1 MKYKK
6 FISLFLAMILV
17 LSGILIFFPLT
28 EELYYQSKGYKS
40 PLSNGATYIY
50 QFSPLVANLG
60 NASIMQNNVTSQ
72 GLLEIVVHNGLF
84 QVSIVDRLSLAGIQN
99 YTIKQ
104 FESYTLNSSFIKT
117 FIDQNSGAMMQLG
130 YGLIG
135 VEVDKSQ
142 FSFNT
147 GYVGNNSTLANY
159 SNIDGKT
166 TPTVVELTNFNS
178 TAEPS
183 WAGINQFPEE
193 YQYDQV
199 GNWNILVRMYISG
212 DSGFLED
219 LYNSNG
225 TTLNYVSQFSLT
237 LIGTNVALGPLDYS
251 AYLLE
256 YSPLVFL
263 LWAFAVPFILL
274 LRSRIKRVR
283 IIKKMK

>member
-28 EELYYQSKGYKS
+28 EELHNQSKGYKS

-60 NASIMQNNVTSQ
+60 KASIMQNNVTSQ

-104 FESYTLNSSFIKT
+104 FKSYTLNSSFIKT

-147 GYVGNNSTLANY
+147 GYMGNNSTLANY

>member
-1 MKYKK
+1 
-6 FISLFLAMILV
+6 MILV

-28 EELYYQSKGYKS
+28 EELHNQSKGYKS

-104 FESYTLNSSFIKT
+104 FKSYTLNSSFIKT

-147 GYVGNNSTLANY
+147 GYMGNNSTLANY

-283 IIKKMK
+283 VIKKMK

>member
-28 EELYYQSKGYKS
+28 EELHNQSKGYKS

-104 FESYTLNSSFIKT
+104 FKSYTLNSSFIKT

-283 IIKKMK
+283 VIKKMK

>member
-28 EELYYQSKGYKS
+28 EELHNQSKGYKS

-104 FESYTLNSSFIKT
+104 FKSYTLNSSFIKT

-147 GYVGNNSTLANY
+147 GYMGNNSTLANY

-193 YQYDQV
+193 DQYDQV

>member
-28 EELYYQSKGYKS
+28 EELHNQSKGYKS

-104 FESYTLNSSFIKT
+104 FKSYTLNSSFIKT

-147 GYVGNNSTLANY
+147 GYMGNNSTLANY

-283 IIKKMK
+283 VIKKMK

>member
-1 MKYKK
+1 
-6 FISLFLAMILV
+6 MILV

-40 PLSNGATYIY
+40 PLSNDATYIY

-60 NASIMQNNVTSQ
+60 NASIRQNNVTSQ

-178 TAEPS
+178 TSEPS

-193 YQYDQV
+193 YQYDQT

-256 YSPLVFL
+256 YSPFVFL

>member
-40 PLSNGATYIY
+40 PLSNDATYIY

-104 FESYTLNSSFIKT
+104 FKSYTLNSSFIKT

-256 YSPLVFL
+256 YSPLVLL

>member
-28 EELYYQSKGYKS
+28 EELHNQSKGYKS

-104 FESYTLNSSFIKT
+104 FKSYTLNSSFIKT

-147 GYVGNNSTLANY
+147 GYMGNNSTLANY

>member
-1 MKYKK
+1 MR
-6 FISLFLAMILV
+6 
-17 LSGILIFFPLT
+17 
-28 EELYYQSKGYKS
+28 LY
-40 PLSNGATYIY
+40 
-50 QFSPLVANLG
+50 
-60 NASIMQNNVTSQ
+60 
-72 GLLEIVVHNGLF
+72 
-84 QVSIVDRLSLAGIQN
+84 D
-99 YTIKQ
+99 
-104 FESYTLNSSFIKT
+104 YTLNSSFIKT

-147 GYVGNNSTLANY
+147 GYMGNNSTLANY

-283 IIKKMK
+283 VIKKMK

>member
-1 MKYKK
+1 
-6 FISLFLAMILV
+6 MILV
-17 LSGILIFFPLT
+17 LSGIIIFFPLT

-40 PLSNGATYIY
+40 PLSNDATYIY

-60 NASIMQNNVTSQ
+60 NASIRQNNVTSQ

-104 FESYTLNSSFIKT
+104 FKSYTLNSSFIKT

-147 GYVGNNSTLANY
+147 GYMGNNSTLANY